1 MCYKIRSMLSG
12 KCHAELKVRHDR
24 VIIIQQAPLS
34 LLSAFYCLSQHSII
48 RLFCCLFY
56 FIFRLVVHPCL
67 VVCSLYSTS
76 FSKCLPATTY
86 KCIHPPFHTNSH
98 SCSMHVP
105 THMASIAYTHI
116 FELTSCVSDWLSL
129 RLSSR
134 AFCNS
139 DSSPWRQRCSC
150 RGGIVTSSA
159 LPSWQ

>member
-1 MCYKIRSMLSG
+1 MLSSRLDTT
-12 KCHAELKVRHDR
+12 ES
-24 VIIIQQAPLS
+24 LS
-34 LLSAFYCLSQHSII
+34 FSKHLFLFSQLSIVSQHTII

-86 KCIHPPFHTNSH
+86 KCIRPPFHTNSH
-98 SCSMHVP
+98 SCSMRVP
-105 THMASIAYTHI
+105 THMASIACTHI
-116 FELTSCVSDWLSL
+116 FELTSCVSDWLSR

>member
-1 MCYKIRSMLSG
+1 MLSSRLDTT
-12 KCHAELKVRHDR
+12 ES
-24 VIIIQQAPLS
+24 LS
-34 LLSAFYCLSQHSII
+34 FSKHLFLFSQLSIVSLSTLDHKAVLLFI
-48 RLFCCLFY
+48 LFY

-86 KCIHPPFHTNSH
+86 KCIRPPFHTNSH

-105 THMASIAYTHI
+105 THMASIVYRHI